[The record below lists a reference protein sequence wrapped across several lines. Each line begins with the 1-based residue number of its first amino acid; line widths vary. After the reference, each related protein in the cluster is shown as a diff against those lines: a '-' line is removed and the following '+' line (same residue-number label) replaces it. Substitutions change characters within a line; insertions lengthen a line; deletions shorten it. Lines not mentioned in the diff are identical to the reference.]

1 MRLWIVP
8 AVALGLA
15 AAACN
20 SSEPASNN
28 NGSGNTAAATAE
40 IAKVSLDQPIVVL
53 GNENPTSVDITSD
66 KLVLNNLGTEVGS
79 APNTG
84 PTVTGNVAVWNAT
97 LADNKPL
104 VVTLTGTDCSDTMS
118 DRIYPLTA
126 KIEVGGESIVGCAAS
141 KAALER
147 VGESGRVE

>member
-20 SSEPASNN
+20 SSEQAATTGTGSN
-28 NGSGNTAAATAE
+28 AAAAAS
-40 IAKVSLDQPIVVL
+40 IANVALDQPISVL
-53 GNENPTSVDITSD
+53 GNENPTSVNITSD
-66 KLVLNNLGTEVGS
+66 KLVLNNMGDEVGS
-79 APNTG
+79 APNAG

-118 DRIYPLTA
+118 DRVYPLTA

-141 KAALER
+141 TAALQR
-147 VGESGRVE
+147 AGESGRVE